1 MHGAVTILQAMLIML
16 IAISLVVIALPW
28 VLDII
33 GEMMDISEIKGVKT
47 QLEMCDEKIIETSRT
62 GSVNKCLF
70 SVSRGELTGSREGIN
85 YKLISFADVCDRH
98 PWVLINEEKHLWQKC
113 DVRGDKS
120 ILELR
125 WNFPKEI
132 KIQGQQFVGNEL
144 RGDVPIGNIN
154 FGDEP
159 LLYGE
164 DIVFRTLSLYV
175 EFEHQLGETGNLI
188 EISRVSITAEDV
200 TLKIKIT

>member
-28 VLDII
+28 VLDVI
-33 GEMMDISEIKGVKT
+33 GEMMDISEIKGVKS

-62 GSVNKCLF
+62 GSTNKCLF
-70 SVSRGELTGSREGIN
+70 SVSRGELTGSREGLN
-85 YKLISFADVCDRH
+85 YKLISSADICDRH
-98 PWVLINEEKHLWQKC
+98 SWVLINEEKHIWQKC

-132 KIQGQQFVGNEL
+132 KIEGQQFVGNEL
-144 RGDVPIGNIN
+144 RGETIIGNIN
-154 FGDEP
+154 FGEGP
-159 LLYGE
+159 PYGE
-164 DIVFRTLSLYV
+164 DIEFRTLSLYV
-175 EFEHQLGETGNLI
+175 EFEHQPGETGNLI
-188 EISRVSITAEDV
+188 EISRVSITAEDI